1 MGRSGPGTSVGRR
14 LIGATLAVA
23 GLALAGSPAAAQE
36 APGWG
41 VYASAGFGAGGI
53 DGEEAA
59 ALTGRV
65 VVARGPHHLM
75 VRASGLLD
83 LASDSDDPVG
93 DLGLLYGRA
102 VGGRWGHLLAAV
114 GIARTSG
121 ARCRPARPD
130 CRDEVSVGVPIL
142 GEVSFAPIGPVGLGV
157 QAFANVNGGE
167 VFGGV
172 AATLRIG
179 RVPDS

>member
-1 MGRSGPGTSVGRR
+1 MVLSV
-14 LIGATLAVA
+14 AVFALAVA
-23 GLALAGSPAAAQE
+23 SPAAAQE
-36 APGWG
+36 RAGWG
-41 VYASAGFGAGGI
+41 VYASAGLGAGGI
-53 DGEEAA
+53 DGDEGA
-59 ALTGRV
+59 ALTGRLG
-65 VVARGPHHLM
+65 VARGPHHLM

-102 VGGRWGHLLAAV
+102 VAGRWGHLLAAV
-114 GIARTSG
+114 GVARTSG
-121 ARCRPARPD
+121 ARCRPTRPG
-130 CRDEVSVGVPIL
+130 CRDDVSVGVPIL